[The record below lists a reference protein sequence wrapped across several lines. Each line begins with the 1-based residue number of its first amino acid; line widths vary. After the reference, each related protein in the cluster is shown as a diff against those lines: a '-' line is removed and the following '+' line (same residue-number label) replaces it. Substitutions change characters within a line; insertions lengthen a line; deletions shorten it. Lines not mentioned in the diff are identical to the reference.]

1 MNGKTAILEHV
12 ENLIAATKVN
22 PMKKSD
28 STIYRES
35 LKQAL
40 GCFVSPESAAA
51 GMHQFDQLAQ
61 NGKREQMATEV
72 VLNTLG
78 LHEAKAGVAEYI
90 AGQLEK
96 LSTVKSPERDGIRRV
111 KQVYS
116 RLKAN
121 VQKGAITVGGEDLTD
136 WARKEAAISIPPE
149 LRDERWSYQATASL
163 NGKIYK
169 NLGLETVGGGRKV

>member
-1 MNGKTAILEHV
+1 MNGKTAMLNHV
-12 ENLIAATKVN
+12 ENLIAATKSN
-22 PMKKSD
+22 TMKKSD

-40 GCFVSPESAAA
+40 GCFLAPEDAAA
-51 GMHQFDQLAQ
+51 GMAQFDSLAG
-61 NGKREQMATEV
+61 NGQREQMACEV
-72 VLNTLG
+72 VLETLG

-96 LSTVKSPERDGIRRV
+96 LSSVKSPERDGIKRV

-121 VQKGAITVGGEDLTD
+121 VQKGAILVNNEDLTD
-136 WARKEAAISIPPE
+136 WARKEAAISIPVE
-149 LRDERWSYQATASL
+149 LQEKSFSYEATASHKV
-163 NGKIYK
+163 GEKTYK
-169 NLGLETVGGGRKV
+169 NFGLNAVG